1 MAAMRRRGESLATT
15 NFELHFFDFFP
26 NPLSFPFKQQGARC
40 YLWIW
45 EDLLREYVEEIVAYC
60 HAGEFDSLWE
70 TCDELRWQLL
80 DVQGRNIE
88 LCSILEAKEAQLQ
101 LYRDELNQ
109 SKREVAEMKHKMES
123 EKAMLQWVLYMLMFI
138 CVLCVSVV
146 VGKNYLG

>member
-1 MAAMRRRGESLATT
+1 M
-15 NFELHFFDFFP
+15 
-26 NPLSFPFKQQGARC
+26 
-40 YLWIW
+40 
-45 EDLLREYVEEIVAYC
+45 AYC
-60 HAGEFDSLWE
+60 HAGEFDSLRE